1 MLEYVY
7 IDESVRGRTLSGI
20 ATPRVQLAFTLYLRV
35 HFFLQQNLSILH
47 VNLPVS
53 ILKHVIPSLS
63 VVRCEKHVL
72 IISCREI
79 AQYLSTAATFESI
92 VRIGPDDSSHFHSPF
107 NTSRPSDQELQSPS
121 PLISALID
129 HVYSCK
135 PSITVK

>member
-1 MLEYVY
+1 MSRSEEEL
-7 IDESVRGRTLSGI
+7 

-35 HFFLQQNLSILH
+35 HFFLQQNLLILH

-79 AQYLSTAATFESI
+79 VSI
-92 VRIGPDDSSHFHSPF
+92 
-107 NTSRPSDQELQSPS
+107 
-121 PLISALID
+121 
-129 HVYSCK
+129 
-135 PSITVK
+135 